1 MVRYCWGSYILLYGN
16 NKKGEISMKQ
26 RLLLLVFITLLILVF
41 SAPLLAQ
48 PEDEEEEGPI
58 QAWPNPIAWSKFNKL
73 TRISSL
79 AISMHRGN
87 RLAIGMRGIRSAL
100 EKAGISEPVKIFINT
115 GRGQIKLGLF
125 NPTVLYRKRPGRVKR
140 SPLRS
145 SYFVQFRGIRG
156 RHMFSH
162 PAVKGGGSIAGPATL
177 IFKNKM
183 GQTKASF
190 RTNIVLK

>member
-1 MVRYCWGSYILLYGN
+1 
-16 NKKGEISMKQ
+16 MKQ
-26 RLLLLVFITLLILVF
+26 RLLLLVFITLLIVVF

-58 QAWPNPIAWSKFNKL
+58 QARPNPIAWSRFSKL

-87 RLAIGMRGIRSAL
+87 RFTIGMRGIRKAL
-100 EKAGISEPVKIFINT
+100 EKAGISEPVKIFLNT
-115 GRGQIKLGLF
+115 ERGQIKLGLF
-125 NPTVLYRKRPGRVKR
+125 TPTLLYRKRPGRVKI
-140 SPLRS
+140 SPQGSNYSVR
-145 SYFVQFRGIRG
+145 FRGIRG
-156 RHMFSH
+156 RHMFSI
-162 PAVKGGGSIAGPATL
+162 PGIEGESIAGPATI

-190 RTNIVLK
+190 KTNIVLR